1 MKSIIILG
9 VPRSGKSTLVKMIKE
24 KYPMY
29 NIIQEDIINESL
41 RRIISANG
49 KKIGW
54 GAALEATKALDGKVG
69 YFLDAA
75 LSFEPKSS
83 FILDTVTTKPRVCRQ
98 FQKQGVIV
106 IVMGYPNETKESI
119 LERIRKYEND
129 NDWTIVNSNFLM
141 MRFVDAWLEDSKIL
155 EQESRKYDLKFVDT
169 GKNRNKALNETM
181 VWLEQKLK
189 EKIGAGS

>member
-9 VPRSGKSTLVKMIKE
+9 VPRSGKSTLAKMLKE

-41 RRIISANG
+41 RRIISAHG
-49 KKIGW
+49 KKVGW
-54 GAALEATKALDGKVG
+54 GAALEATKTLEGKVG

-75 LSFEPKSS
+75 LSFEPESS
-83 FILDTVTTKPRVCRQ
+83 FILDTSTTKPRVCRQ

-119 LERIRKYEND
+119 LERIRKYENEK
-129 NDWTIVNSNFLM
+129 DWTIVNSNLLM

-155 EQESRKYDLKFVDT
+155 EQEAKKYDLKFVDT
-169 GKNRNKALNETM
+169 GKNRDKVLFETM
-181 VWLEQKLK
+181 LWLDEQLQ
-189 EKIGAGS
+189 EQTNGN

>member
-9 VPRSGKSTLVKMIKE
+9 VPRSGKSTLAKMIKE
-24 KYPMY
+24 KYPIY

-54 GAALEATKALDGKVG
+54 RSNLEAIKTLDGKVG
-69 YFLDAA
+69 YFLDTA

-83 FILDTVTTKPRVCRQ
+83 FILDTVSTKPRVCRQ
-98 FQKQGVIV
+98 FKKQGVIV

-141 MRFVDAWLEDSKIL
+141 MRFVDAWLEDSKTL
-155 EQESRKYDLKFVDT
+155 EKEARKYDLKFVDT
-169 GKNRNKALNETM
+169 GKNRNKALFETM
-181 VWLEQKLK
+181 LWLDKQLLEQMT
-189 EKIGAGS
+189 